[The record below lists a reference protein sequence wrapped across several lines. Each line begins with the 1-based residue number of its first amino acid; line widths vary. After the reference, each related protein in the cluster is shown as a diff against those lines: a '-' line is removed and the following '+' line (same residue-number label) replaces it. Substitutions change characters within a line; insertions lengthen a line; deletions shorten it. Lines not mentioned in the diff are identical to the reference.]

1 MGMYQ
6 NNRTARGRT
15 RDRAAS
21 SATTG
26 DLSAAATRLRATSSS
41 RAGGAGASS
50 SRRSAA
56 RRGASSRTSPRRST
70 FMRYAADNRVVQ
82 FIYSLTTGS
91 AKPFFYAAV
100 VVAVL
105 VSIYF
110 PVRDLYS
117 AYRTGIVLEQQLQI
131 RSAYNE
137 DLESRV
143 DSLLS
148 TEGIERAARED
159 LGLVM
164 PGERV
169 IDVVGLDEGSSSEGE
184 ASSTSGDSAAGDD
197 SASGTAS
204 GSASDDSEGQ
214 AGEGA
219 ADSAS
224 SEDDASADGG
234 ESAGQDGPMTST
246 DVEQAEQAALAD
258 APWYI
263 KMLDALFF
271 YQGADGQA
279 VASSGE

>member
-1 MGMYQ
+1 MGTYQ

-21 SATTG
+21 AATTG

-50 SRRSAA
+50 SRRSAV

-169 IDVVGLDEGSSSEGE
+169 IDVVGLDEGSSSEGD

>member
-1 MGMYQ
+1 
-6 NNRTARGRT
+6 
-15 RDRAAS
+15 
-21 SATTG
+21 
-26 DLSAAATRLRATSSS
+26 
-41 RAGGAGASS
+41 
-50 SRRSAA
+50 
-56 RRGASSRTSPRRST
+56 
-70 FMRYAADNRVVQ
+70 MRYAADNRVVQ

-91 AKPFFYAAV
+91 TKPFFYAAV

-137 DLESRV
+137 DLESRA

-246 DVEQAEQAALAD
+246 DVEQAEQAVLAD

-279 VASSGE
+279 VASSGD

>member
-1 MGMYQ
+1 MGTYQ

-21 SATTG
+21 AATTG

-56 RRGASSRTSPRRST
+56 RGGASSRTSPRRST

-169 IDVVGLDEGSSSEGE
+169 IDVVGLDEHSSSEGD

-219 ADSAS
+219 VDSAS

>member
-1 MGMYQ
+1 MGTYQ

-21 SATTG
+21 AAATG

-169 IDVVGLDEGSSSEGE
+169 IDVVGLDEGSSSEGD

-204 GSASDDSEGQ
+204 GSASDDSEEQ

-224 SEDDASADGG
+224 SEGDASADGG

-246 DVEQAEQAALAD
+246 DVEQAEQAVLAD

>member
-1 MGMYQ
+1 
-6 NNRTARGRT
+6 
-15 RDRAAS
+15 
-21 SATTG
+21 
-26 DLSAAATRLRATSSS
+26 
-41 RAGGAGASS
+41 
-50 SRRSAA
+50 
-56 RRGASSRTSPRRST
+56 
-70 FMRYAADNRVVQ
+70 MRYAADNRVVQ

-169 IDVVGLDEGSSSEGE
+169 IDVVGLDEGSSSEGD

-224 SEDDASADGG
+224 SEDAASADGG

>member
-1 MGMYQ
+1 MGTYQ

-21 SATTG
+21 AATTG

-169 IDVVGLDEGSSSEGE
+169 IDVVGLDEGSSSEGD

>member
-1 MGMYQ
+1 MGTYQ

-21 SATTG
+21 AATTG

-41 RAGGAGASS
+41 RAGGAGESS

-169 IDVVGLDEGSSSEGE
+169 IDVVGLDEGSSSEGD
-184 ASSTSGDSAAGDD
+184 ASPTSGDSAAGDD

>member
-1 MGMYQ
+1 MGTYQ

-21 SATTG
+21 AATTG

-214 AGEGA
+214 AGEGS

>member
-1 MGMYQ
+1 MGTYQ

-21 SATTG
+21 AATTG

-100 VVAVL
+100 VAAVL

-169 IDVVGLDEGSSSEGE
+169 IDVVGLDEGSSSEGD

-246 DVEQAEQAALAD
+246 DVEQAEQAVLAD